1 MPSPMVS
8 QTVQGAVLSVT
19 SNILAQALTSYKEDT
34 PFTISLPPILK
45 FAIFSIISNPPNILW
60 QTFLED
66 TFPSTVPAEAPGK
79 QIKEKAV
86 QATRTS
92 KRNLLAKF
100 TLDQTIGAVV
110 NTLMF
115 LVYTAYVNNSSAKDT
130 ASWSTVQAD
139 VSERFWP
146 MVMDG
151 YKFWPAVSLASFLW
165 VPVDKRVIFG
175 CSVGVLWGIYLSL
188 SVAS

>member
-1 MPSPMVS
+1 MPSAMVS
-8 QTVQGAVLSVT
+8 QTVQGAVLSAT
-19 SNILAQALTSYKEDT
+19 SNILAQVLTSYKEDT
-34 PFTISLPPILK
+34 PFTISLSPILK
-45 FAIFSIISNPPNILW
+45 FAIFSMISNPLNILW

-66 TFPSTVPAEAPGK
+66 IFPSNVPANPSEK
-79 QIKEKAV
+79 QLKDKPA
-86 QATRTS
+86 QTRTS

-115 LVYTAYVNNSSAKDT
+115 LVYMAYVNDSGAKGA
-130 ASWSTVQAD
+130 ASWRTVQAD
-139 VSERFWP
+139 VSGRFWP
-146 MVMDG
+146 MIIDG
-151 YKFWPAVSLASFLW
+151 YKLWPAVSLASFLW
-165 VPVDKRVIFG
+165 VPINKRVVFG